1 MSSTTTSSKP
11 PAPSSLT
18 TLTSTPTTTTPNT
31 PQTSL
36 TTQILH
42 NLEHQHRWT
51 ALQTHPPHTLS
62 PTQHNPLISGQPPQ
76 TIYTHPDEQA
86 FMLEHGISVD
96 DVPTDREWVIPTAQ
110 GQSWSLAGLAGC
122 FDALPDTTISNGAG
136 NNDDGAEE
144 EEEMKERWRVAKEK
158 EKKSKEEILVEYER
172 RKRGGKSTE
181 WGGKRALLAMVNR
194 GMGGDGTVVY
204 YVVLEGCVK
213 PRQN

>member
-1 MSSTTTSSKP
+1 MSSTATATSSNP

-18 TLTSTPTTTTPNT
+18 TLTSTSTTTPST

-42 NLEHQHRWT
+42 NLAHQHRWT

-62 PTQHNPLISGQPPQ
+62 PTQHTPLISGQPPQ

-122 FDALPDTTISNGAG
+122 FDALPDTTISKGAG
-136 NNDDGAEE
+136 NNDDEE
-144 EEEMKERWRVAKEK
+144 EPEEEMKERWRVGKEK
-158 EKKSKEEILVEYER
+158 GGKSKEEILVEYER
-172 RKRGGKSTE
+172 RKRGGSTE

-204 YVVLEGCVK
+204 YVVLEGSVK

>member
-1 MSSTTTSSKP
+1 MSSTATATSSHS

-18 TLTSTPTTTTPNT
+18 TLTSTSTTSPST

-42 NLEHQHRWT
+42 NLAHQHRWT

-62 PTQHNPLISGQPPQ
+62 PTQHTPLISGQPPQ

-110 GQSWSLAGLAGC
+110 GQSWSLARLAGC
-122 FDALPDTTISNGAG
+122 FDALPDTTISKGAG
-136 NNDDGAEE
+136 NNEDEE
-144 EEEMKERWRVAKEK
+144 EPEEDMKERWRVGKEK
-158 EKKSKEEILVEYER
+158 GEKSKEEILVEYER
-172 RKRGGKSTE
+172 RKRGGSTE

-204 YVVLEGCVK
+204 YVVLEGSVK